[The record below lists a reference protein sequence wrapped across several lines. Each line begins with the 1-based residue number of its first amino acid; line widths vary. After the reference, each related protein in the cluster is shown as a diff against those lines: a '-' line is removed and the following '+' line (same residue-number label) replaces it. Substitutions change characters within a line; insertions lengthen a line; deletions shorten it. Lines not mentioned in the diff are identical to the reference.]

1 MLYIGSCVE
10 MQIEKQR
17 DWYIANMQNTKF
29 NFLNE
34 GHLSSFVMF
43 LSDYKA
49 LRPVLSYFS
58 LTKGLRQ
65 VLSCFVLTI
74 RALPSS
80 FVMFLSD

>member
-1 MLYIGSCVE
+1 

-43 LSDYKA
+43 LSD
-49 LRPVLSYFS
+49 
-58 LTKGLRQ
+58 
-65 VLSCFVLTI
+65 
-74 RALPSS
+74 
-80 FVMFLSD
+80 